1 MAELSGWLRQIVV
14 LLVFV
19 VFLELLLPRLSMK
32 NVIHVV
38 VGLLMMATI
47 LRPLIV
53 WIHGFHPMEVA
64 VSEWS
69 SGTGLVDEASFYLTS
84 YEQGYARKI
93 ERYLAEEGI
102 EGCKAEVGLSME
114 NMHITIKKVIVSG
127 VGSVQEQVK
136 EKLCRQ
142 FELSGEIVEV
152 R

>member
-1 MAELSGWLRQIVV
+1 MAEVSGWLRQIVV

-32 NVIHVV
+32 NFIRVV
-38 VGLLMMATI
+38 VGLLMMVTI

-64 VSEWS
+64 VAEQSRVAS
-69 SGTGLVDEASFYLTS
+69 LIDENSFWRMS
-84 YEQGYARKI
+84 YEQGYACKI

-102 EGCKAEVGLSME
+102 EGCKAEVRLAME
-114 NMHITIKKVIVSG
+114 NIHITIKKVNVSG
-127 VGSVQEQVK
+127 VGNVHERVK

-142 FELSGEIVEV
+142 FELSGEVVEV
-152 R
+152 Q

>member
-1 MAELSGWLRQIVV
+1 MAELSRWLQQIVV

-32 NVIHVV
+32 KFIHVV
-38 VGLLMMATI
+38 VGLLLMVTI

-53 WIHGFHPMEVA
+53 WVHGFHPMEVA
-64 VSEWS
+64 VDERSSETS
-69 SGTGLVDEASFYLTS
+69 RVDEDTFWRMS

-102 EGCKAEVGLSME
+102 EGCKAEVRLAME
-114 NMHITIKKVIVSG
+114 NMHITIKKVVVSG
-127 VGSVQEQVK
+127 VGSMHEQVK

-142 FELSGEIVEV
+142 FELSGEVVEV